1 MSCLIL
7 SISGV
12 YMATLRRKHI
22 CHVCIFVR
30 SEVSAGLLIQVYRWG
45 WWGCTP
51 RKTFL
56 FEVGEVTN
64 IFTSVLK

>member
-12 YMATLRRKHI
+12 YMATLRKKHI

-30 SEVSAGLLIQVYRWG
+30 PEVLSAAVCRQ
-45 WWGCTP
+45 
-51 RKTFL
+51 
-56 FEVGEVTN
+56 E
-64 IFTSVLK
+64 